1 MTIHVIELARVA
13 PQPWR
18 NGGGQTRELL
28 AWPQSAPRGEW
39 LLRVSVADIE
49 QDGPFSPFPG
59 VQRCIAMIEGAG
71 VVLTLADGGHRLTR
85 DSMPLAFDG
94 AEAPGC
100 RLIEGPTRDLNLMGR
115 RIAGRIRMWPAAAG
129 DTAPAMARWLGL
141 YTASPAVLG
150 GMGSGPLSLPAR
162 SLAWSEAPQAS
173 WQLEAAPGAGLRAW
187 WLLLEAH
194 G

>member
-1 MTIHVIELARVA
+1 MIHVVALDAVA
-13 PQPWR
+13 PQAWR

-28 AWPQSAPRGEW
+28 TWPLDAASGDW

-71 VVLTLADGGHRLTR
+71 VALTLADGEHRLTHG
-85 DSMPLAFDG
+85 SPPLAFDG

-115 RIAGRIRMWPAAAG
+115 RAAGRIKMWSASAG

-150 GMGSGPLSLPAR
+150 GMASGPLSLPGR
-162 SLAWSEAPQAS
+162 SLAWSDAPSSA
-173 WQLEAAPGAGLRAW
+173 WQLAAVPGAALRAW
-187 WLLLEAH
+187 WLVLEAH
-194 G
+194 A